1 MLDTSILASH
11 GLEHET
17 GQFYPKLHVSQSET
31 MPFEVLMIGNVHPG
45 VVLSHLT

>member
-31 MPFEVLMIGNVHPG
+31 MPVEVLMMNPG